1 MTVATLSSGPA
12 AGASAGA
19 GGRRKAAVALVALG
33 PERASALL
41 RGLDEEEVTQLARE
55 IAELGEVS
63 ADEVRAT
70 VAELDRG
77 LRSITRLP
85 APGKR
90 FARQLLVQAL
100 GADRGAA
107 ACLELDRPAPFAWL
121 AAADP
126 DTAASALAAE
136 PPAALALALAHV
148 EPRVAAALLVRLPD
162 ERRGLVASR
171 LAALGTVHPDT
182 LREVEAGLR
191 ARVDDVLSSPTLA
204 LEGPKVLAEV
214 LSKAGRDTARELL
227 GALALANPD
236 LAEAVR
242 AALFTFD
249 DVCGLDARQMQ
260 VLLRDVDMRQLALAV
275 ATASADVQGRF
286 LMNLSERARE
296 TLSEEIDL
304 AGTARPKDVA
314 EARTGIVAAA
324 RRLEEEGILVL
335 SREDDDA

>member
-1 MTVATLSSGPA
+1 MTVATLSGGPPAVVGA
-12 AGASAGA
+12 AVD
-19 GGRRKAAVALVALG
+19 GRRKAAVALVALG

-41 RGLDEEEVTQLARE
+41 RGLDEDEVTQLARE

-85 APGKR
+85 APGRR
-90 FARQLLVQAL
+90 FARELLVQAL
-100 GADRGAA
+100 GPDRGAA

-121 AAADP
+121 ARADP
-126 DTAASALAAE
+126 DTAADALAGE

-148 EPRVAAALLVRLPD
+148 EPKVAAALLVRLPE
-162 ERRGLVASR
+162 ERRAQVATR

-182 LREVEAGLR
+182 LREVETGLR

-214 LSKAGRDTARELL
+214 LSKAGRDAARGMLQ
-227 GALALANPD
+227 ALALVDPD

-242 AALFTFD
+242 AQLFTFED
-249 DVCGLDARQMQ
+249 LCALEPRQMQ
-260 VLLRDVDMRQLALAV
+260 VLLRDVDLRQLAVAI
-275 ATASADVQGRF
+275 ATATEDIRSRF
-286 LMNLSERARE
+286 LLNLSERARE
-296 TLSEEIDL
+296 TLTEEIDL
-304 AGTARPKDVA
+304 AGSSRAKDMA
-314 EARTGIVAAA
+314 EARTAVVATA
-324 RRLEEEGILVL
+324 RRLEEEGVLVL
-335 SREDDDA
+335 SRGDDDA